1 MVAKIEHS
9 QFVPV
14 RHYWFELSEIF
25 SPTEYVH
32 NSWKLSCK
40 ANWGLLFCLLVR
52 FYVIGILL
60 SYIFCT
66 LFTVV
71 SCYHHVVYI
80 WEWSWLLIYFMS
92 IGSQRGIVA
101 NLYCKLSN
109 MGREGTVPGMWSIF
123 HPISCWANI
132 ICSIPTYYKQ
142 VFHCSLFLTLKKK
155 FLTKLQYFVVVIILV
170 VGISR
175 PTPAKKKMICMF
187 LFFDRIYTIRNT
199 QVAATE
205 VKSNGS
211 ERHATKAG
219 QFTRFSE
226 WEYIHGSS
234 QACYSILRDAV
245 SIGGD

>member
-1 MVAKIEHS
+1 MFTCQILCDWNITVIIFA
-9 QFVPV
+9 
-14 RHYWFELSEIF
+14 HY
-25 SPTEYVH
+25 
-32 NSWKLSCK
+32 
-40 ANWGLLFCLLVR
+40 LLLYR
-52 FYVIGILL
+52 
-60 SYIFCT
+60 
-66 LFTVV
+66 V
-71 SCYHHVVYI
+71 SAMWCIYG
-80 WEWSWLLIYFMS
+80 SWLLIYFMS

-142 VFHCSLFLTLKKK
+142 VFHCSLFLTLKKRK
-155 FLTKLQYFVVVIILV
+155 FLTKLQHFVVVIILV

-175 PTPAKKKMICMF
+175 PPPAKKKMICMF

-234 QACYSILRDAV
+234 QACYSIIRDAV

>member
-1 MVAKIEHS
+1 VAKIKHS
-9 QFVPV
+9 QFVPL

-32 NSWKLSCK
+32 NSYGKLSCK
-40 ANWGLLFCLLVR
+40 TNWGLLICLLVR

-60 SYIFCT
+60 SYNFCT

-71 SCYHHVVYI
+71 SCYRHVVYI
-80 WEWSWLLIYFMS
+80 WEWRRLLICFMS

-142 VFHCSLFLTLKKK
+142 VFHFSLFLTLKKK
-155 FLTKLQYFVVVIILV
+155 VPYKASVFCCGNHSSSWNFTTHSCEEKNDLHVSVFWQDLHNQKH
-170 VGISR
+170 SS
-175 PTPAKKKMICMF
+175 C
-187 LFFDRIYTIRNT
+187 
-199 QVAATE
+199 
-205 VKSNGS
+205 SNRS
-211 ERHATKAG
+211 
-219 QFTRFSE
+219 
-226 WEYIHGSS
+226 
-234 QACYSILRDAV
+234 
-245 SIGGD
+245 

>member
-9 QFVPV
+9 QFVPL

-32 NSWKLSCK
+32 NSYGKLSCK
-40 ANWGLLFCLLVR
+40 ANWGLLICLLVR

-71 SCYHHVVYI
+71 SCYHHVVYR
-80 WEWSWLLIYFMS
+80 WEWSWLLFYFMS

-155 FLTKLQYFVVVIILV
+155 KVPY
-170 VGISR
+170 
-175 PTPAKKKMICMF
+175 
-187 LFFDRIYTIRNT
+187 
-199 QVAATE
+199 
-205 VKSNGS
+205 
-211 ERHATKAG
+211 KA
-219 QFTRFSE
+219 
-226 WEYIHGSS
+226 
-234 QACYSILRDAV
+234 
-245 SIGGD
+245 